1 MNLPVLTAPGAGSEG
16 AILGQ
21 LPDQTRAWAQT
32 ISARVA
38 ARYLAFRRKY
48 YHEAHPTLEST
59 PPAHAEIHQAEIA
72 RLADNTLR
80 LMPRAVRSVPVLG
93 GLLDQLQ
100 QVANIHSM
108 SEHERALLH
117 NMTMTFLHG
126 VQGGIQPWFASWLLA
141 SARNLHTQ
149 QPDSYFMQFPWDA
162 LLYLNDEQLPA
173 FEAAMAQADAAGI
186 ERVLARLGESLIR
199 ALDDPIGAQP
209 DLAFTGPDGER
220 RRMVFRL
227 KTSAA
232 LALGGYLVVEEARA
246 LLHPH
251 QEVPELRS
259 VLAPLPLELAAITT
273 TGDRSGE

>member
-1 MNLPVLTAPGAGSEG
+1 MLRR
-16 AILGQ
+16 
-21 LPDQTRAWAQT
+21 LPDQTRAWAET

-38 ARYLAFRRKY
+38 EHYLAFRRTY
-48 YHEAHPTLEST
+48 HHEAHPALDTT

-72 RLADNTLR
+72 RLADHTLR

-108 SEHERALLH
+108 SEHERAMLH

-126 VQGGIQPWFASWLLA
+126 VQGGIQPWYASWLLA
-141 SARNLHTQ
+141 SARNLHAQ
-149 QPDSYFMQFPWDA
+149 QPDAYFMQFPWDA
-162 LLYLNDEQLPA
+162 LLYQDDDQLRA
-173 FEAAMAQADAAGI
+173 FELAMAQADTAGI
-186 ERVLARLGESLIR
+186 ARVLERLGESLIS
-199 ALDDPIGAQP
+199 ALDDPISVQP

-220 RRMVFRL
+220 HRLVFRL

-232 LALGGYLVVEEARA
+232 LALGGYLVMEEARA

-251 QEVPELRS
+251 QDVSQMRS
-259 VLAPLPLELAAITT
+259 ALAPLPPELVAITT
-273 TGDRSGE
+273 SGDRSGG